1 MASRKSR
8 SGILVL
14 VFLSW
19 QWGCST
25 VPAPANGPYF
35 TPDAADG
42 KMLQSLVKKQEAL
55 ISKCGAGAKGICDHV
70 FFTRALAALYE
81 NQETALRYF
90 EKVIAVAPK
99 SRLAASSKLWIQV
112 LHGGYVP
119 SNRSWVQAI
128 ADGPA
133 ISKTNLVLN
142 QAAERT
148 VRDLLDRELV
158 IQQLRTMQEVDS
170 QSVESLHRELQE
182 QEKKVEAFSKRDS
195 TRGTTD
201 TGTVQS
207 LQRQL
212 NERDRKIEELTSQ
225 LEALKRID
233 QEMREKI
240 RPIRPP
246 SNIAPPSP
254 PESTKP

>member
-1 MASRKSR
+1 MRFLGL
-8 SGILVL
+8 SGLLLFV
-14 VFLSW
+14 VW
-19 QWGCST
+19 QSGCTT

-42 KMLQSLVKKQEAL
+42 KMLQSLVKKQEAQ
-55 ISKCGAGAKGICDHV
+55 IPKCAAKGTCDHV
-70 FFTRALAALYE
+70 FFTRALTALYE
-81 NQETALRYF
+81 NRETALRYF
-90 EKVIAVAPK
+90 EKVIATAPK
-99 SRLAASSKLWIQV
+99 GQLAASSKLWIQV
-112 LHGGYVP
+112 LHGGHVSP
-119 SNRSWVQAI
+119 DRSWVQAV

-133 ISKTNLVLN
+133 ISRTNLVLN

-158 IQQLRTMQEVDS
+158 IQQLRTMQEADS

-182 QEKKVEAFSKRDS
+182 QEKKVEALSSKRDA
-195 TRGTTD
+195 TKVTTD

-246 SNIAPPSP
+246 SNIMPPSS

>member
-1 MASRKSR
+1 
-8 SGILVL
+8 
-14 VFLSW
+14 
-19 QWGCST
+19 
-25 VPAPANGPYF
+25 
-35 TPDAADG
+35 
-42 KMLQSLVKKQEAL
+42 MLQMLVKKQDAL
-55 ISKCGAGAKGICDHV
+55 IAKCGAGAKGTCDHV

-81 NQETALRYF
+81 NRETALRYF
-90 EKVIAVAPK
+90 EKVIAAAPK
-99 SRLAASSKLWIQV
+99 SQLAASSKLWIQV
-112 LHGGYVP
+112 LQGGHVP
-119 SNRSWVQAI
+119 ANRSWVQSV

-133 ISKTNLVLN
+133 VSRTNLVLS

-158 IQQLRTMQEVDS
+158 IQQLRSMQEADT

-182 QEKKVEAFSKRDS
+182 QEKKVEALSSRRDS
-195 TRGTTD
+195 ARMTTD